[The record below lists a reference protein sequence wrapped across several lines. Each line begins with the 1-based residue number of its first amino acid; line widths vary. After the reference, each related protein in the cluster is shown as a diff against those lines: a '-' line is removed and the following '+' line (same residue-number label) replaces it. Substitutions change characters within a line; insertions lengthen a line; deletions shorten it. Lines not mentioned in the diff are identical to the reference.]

1 MFERF
6 TTQARQVVQAGL
18 TEARAVGAKR
28 IGADHLLIAMA
39 ATRSGAARD
48 ALMAAG
54 LDAPRLRVL
63 AAPGPAGR
71 PETGRPETGQENAG
85 RVDTRQL
92 DPDALATL
100 GIDLDQVRRAAEAA
114 FGPGAL
120 DRPAGVGHATA
131 ARLTSE
137 AKGALGRALRLA
149 QARGDRVITAAHLL
163 GGLID
168 QGDNAAL
175 RLLAAAGADPAAL
188 RADLLRRLTPAA

>member
-18 TEARAVGAKR
+18 MEARAAGAKR
-28 IGADHLLIAMA
+28 IGAEHLLIAMA
-39 ATRSGAARD
+39 ATRSGTARD
-48 ALMAAG
+48 ALLAAG
-54 LDAPRLRVL
+54 LDAPRLRAL
-63 AAPGPAGR
+63 AAHVPAAQPASARENAGR
-71 PETGRPETGQENAG
+71 PEAGQDEA
-85 RVDTRQL
+85 RQL
-92 DPDALATL
+92 DPEALATL

-120 DRPAGVGHATA
+120 DRPAGGGRRTA
-131 ARLTSE
+131 ARLTTE

-149 QARGDRVITAAHLL
+149 QSRGDRMITAAHLL

-175 RLLAAAGADPAAL
+175 RLLTAAGADPAAL
-188 RADLLRRLTPAA
+188 RADLLRRLTAAA

>member
-18 TEARAVGAKR
+18 TEARAAGAKR

-48 ALMAAG
+48 ALIAAG

-63 AAPGPAGR
+63 AAPGPGGR
-71 PETGRPETGQENAG
+71 PEIGRENAG
-85 RVDTRQL
+85 RDDARQL

-120 DRPAGVGHATA
+120 DRPAGGGHATA

-149 QARGDRVITAAHLL
+149 QARGDRMITAAHLL

-188 RADLLRRLTPAA
+188 RADLLRRLSAAA